1 MQIQNTNT
9 QIQIETGWQLHIGHW
24 TSLPGASLVQTLN
37 TYKKGLKIQKNK
49 KYRINIHKQKK
60 NSVRLTT
67 WPGIGLPFLAP
78 VLC

>member
-24 TSLPGASLVQTLN
+24 TSLPGASLLQTLI

-49 KYRINIHKQKK
+49 NTEKTFINKK
-60 NSVRLTT
+60 K
-67 WPGIGLPFLAP
+67 
-78 VLC
+78 